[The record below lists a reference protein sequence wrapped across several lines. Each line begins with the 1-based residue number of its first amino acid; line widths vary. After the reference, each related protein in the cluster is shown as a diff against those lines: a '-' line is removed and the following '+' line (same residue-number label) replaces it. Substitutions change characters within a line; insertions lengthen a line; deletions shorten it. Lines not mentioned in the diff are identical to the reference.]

1 MEMQGLRA
9 HAHCV
14 YRIFY
19 HIAFVT
25 KYRRRVLTNAILDRL
40 RQHFA
45 RICAN
50 AGCGLIEFNGEE
62 DHVHLLV
69 EAHPNIQPSKLV
81 NTLKT
86 ISSRE
91 IRREFSKELSRV
103 YQKPVLWHTA
113 YCIISAGGAPLEV
126 LKRYIENQGKDTG

>member
-1 MEMQGLRA
+1 MESQDLKE

-19 HIAFVT
+19 HIVFVT
-25 KYRRRVLTNAILDRL
+25 KYRRKVLSPEMLERL
-40 RQHFA
+40 REHFE
-45 RICAN
+45 RICTN
-50 AGCGLIEFNGEE
+50 AGCELVEFNGES

-69 EAHPNIQPSKLV
+69 DAHPNIQPSRLV

-91 IRREFSKELSRV
+91 IRREFRDTISR
-103 YQKPVLWHTA
+103 YYSKPVLWHRA
-113 YCIISAGGAPLEV
+113 YCIISAGGAPLSV
-126 LKRYIENQGKDTG
+126 LKRYIRNQGG

>member
-1 MEMQGLRA
+1 MEMQELRA

-19 HIAFVT
+19 HIVFVT
-25 KYRRRVLTNAILDRL
+25 KYRRRVLTNAILNRL

-45 RICAN
+45 RVCAN
-50 AGCGLIEFNGEE
+50 ARCELVEFNGEE

-91 IRREFSKELSRV
+91 IRREFSEELSRV
-103 YQKPVLWHTA
+103 YQKPVLWRRA

>member
-1 MEMQGLRA
+1 MESQDLKE

-19 HIAFVT
+19 HIVFVT
-25 KYRRRVLTNAILDRL
+25 KYRRKVLSREMLERL
-40 RQHFA
+40 REHFE
-45 RICAN
+45 RICTN
-50 AGCGLIEFNGEE
+50 AGCELVEFNGES

-69 EAHPNIQPSKLV
+69 DAHPNIQPSRLV

-91 IRREFSKELSRV
+91 IRREFRDTISR
-103 YQKPVLWHTA
+103 YYSKPVLWHRA
-113 YCIISAGGAPLEV
+113 YCIISAGGAPLSV
-126 LKRYIENQGKDTG
+126 LKRYIRNQGG

>member
-1 MEMQGLRA
+1 MEKQELRA

-19 HIAFVT
+19 HIVFIT
-25 KYRRRVLTNAILDRL
+25 KYRRRVLTGPILNRL
-40 RQHFA
+40 REHFA
-45 RICAN
+45 RLCAN
-50 AGCGLIEFNGEE
+50 AGCELVEFNGEA

-69 EAHPNIQPSKLV
+69 EAHPNIQPSRLV

-91 IRREFSKELSRV
+91 IRREFSEELSHFYR
-103 YQKPVLWHTA
+103 KPVLWHRA
-113 YCIISAGGAPLEV
+113 YCILSGGGAPLEV
-126 LKRYIENQGKDTG
+126 LKRYIEHQGTNTG